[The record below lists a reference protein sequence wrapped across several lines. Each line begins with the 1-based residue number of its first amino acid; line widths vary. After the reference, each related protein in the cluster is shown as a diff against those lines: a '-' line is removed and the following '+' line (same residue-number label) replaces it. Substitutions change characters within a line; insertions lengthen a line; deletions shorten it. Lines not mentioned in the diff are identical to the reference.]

1 MKQFVRILEVL
12 KLTTVVNFIRA
23 GHVLPVLLCL
33 GVLCCSHLMMGQSVS
48 ATCPE
53 IDLGPDLALPECFT
67 PCSQVTLAAATTNV
81 GETTSYS
88 VEEILPYSVPYASN
102 FGTPVTF
109 SGNNRWSSAISLPF
123 NFCFYGNTFNEI
135 LVGSNGILSFE
146 TADAGGICP
155 GVYTASIPSP
165 SLPVNSIS
173 GVYHSLEPSICGT
186 VRYGID
192 GAAPCRKFIVN
203 YDDVCQFDCN
213 TLQTTTQI
221 VLHESTNVIDVYI
234 IGPRNICSTWN
245 FGRAI
250 LGIQDATGTNGVV
263 GGDPPN
269 FINGPF
275 GYGIDEGW
283 RFTPNGTSAV
293 TVDWFE
299 QGGSYIG
306 TGQTIDVCPDEA
318 LQTFVAE
325 ATFANCDG
333 SSITLSDDIIVTC
346 AQILLPVEWLG
357 FEARLVD
364 EGASVQCNWQTASEL
379 NNDFFTIERSAD
391 GQQWSAIG
399 TVDGAGTSSEV
410 NAYTWVDRYPLAG
423 TSYYRIRQTDY
434 NGAGDVSDKRAIV
447 RDSGALAFSVYPNP
461 GDGLFNIVG
470 VAPEAELRVYDIQ
483 GREVAVRT
491 EGQQRLD
498 LRHASE
504 GHYIIE
510 VRLSDAIEPRRQ
522 LIQIRR

>member
-12 KLTTVVNFIRA
+12 KLTTVVNFIRT

-67 PCSQVTLAAATTNV
+67 PCSQVTLAATTTNV

-88 VEEILPYSVPYASN
+88 VEEILPYSVPYPSS

-109 SGNNRWSSAISLPF
+109 TALNQWSAPISLPF
-123 NFCFYGNTFNEI
+123 NFCFYGNTFDELLI
-135 LVGSNGILSFE
+135 GSNGALTFDV
-146 TADAGGICP
+146 ADYLGQSCPNNFTQTVPNPALIRNAIFGI
-155 GVYTASIPSP
+155 
-165 SLPVNSIS
+165 
-173 GVYHSLEPSICGT
+173 YHGMEPHVCGT
-186 VRYGID
+186 VRYGVD
-192 GAAPCRKFIVN
+192 GVAPCRKFVIN
-203 YDDVCQFDCN
+203 FDDICRYTCI
-213 TLQTTTQI
+213 TLRTTTQI

-234 IGPRNICSTWN
+234 IGPLNICSTWN
-245 FGRAI
+245 TGRAI
-250 LGIQDATGTNGVV
+250 LGIQD
-263 GGDPPN
+263 GDG
-269 FINGPF
+269 INGEFAPGINGIF
-275 GYGIDEGW
+275 GFGSDEGW

-357 FEARLVD
+357 FEASLVD
-364 EGASVQCNWQTASEL
+364 EGASVQCNWQTASEH

-399 TVDGAGTSSEV
+399 TVDGSGTSSEV
-410 NAYTWVDRYPLAG
+410 NAYTWIDRYPLAG

-447 RDSGALAFSVYPNP
+447 RDAGALAFSVYPNP

-510 VRLSDAIEPRRQ
+510 VRLSDAIKPRRQ